1 MQYLHYFISTELP
14 QTVTFYNSN
23 FSKLNK
29 IIRLSRYPQSIISE
43 VMGGIVKKTEEN
55 NLRAEI
61 IHNSLNNSVCGV
73 IIPEISAGV
82 YCDMFSGTDYNEY
95 KNRACETFSKAKKIH
110 DKQEEIY
117 IKNTDFDRLCE
128 LAKVAEQMFFSVKK
142 QGEDVLQ
149 GREIHRFF
157 GAITANG
164 NVNYIQQITAELKH
178 RYFIK
183 GRPGTGKSTFLKKLA
198 AAGVNAGYDVEMY
211 HCALDPKSLDMIIV
225 RELGLC
231 VFDSTSPH
239 EYFPE
244 RLGDGIIDIY
254 GLCVAPGT
262 DERFS
267 TELEILQQKYN
278 EIIAEGR
285 VLIRKINESIIE
297 EENTVLPLNNTE
309 RELFIEEVIKS
320 LF

>member
-1 MQYLHYFISTELP
+1 
-14 QTVTFYNSN
+14 
-23 FSKLNK
+23 
-29 IIRLSRYPQSIISE
+29 
-43 VMGGIVKKTEEN
+43 
-55 NLRAEI
+55 
-61 IHNSLNNSVCGV
+61 
-73 IIPEISAGV
+73 
-82 YCDMFSGTDYNEY
+82 
-95 KNRACETFSKAKKIH
+95 
-110 DKQEEIY
+110 
-117 IKNTDFDRLCE
+117 
-128 LAKVAEQMFFSVKK
+128 
-142 QGEDVLQ
+142 
-149 GREIHRFF
+149 
-157 GAITANG
+157 
-164 NVNYIQQITAELKH
+164 
-178 RYFIK
+178 
-183 GRPGTGKSTFLKKLA
+183 
-198 AAGVNAGYDVEMY
+198 MY

-309 RELFIEEVIKS
+309 REMFIKEVIKS

>member
-23 FSKLNK
+23 FSKLSK
-29 IIRLSRYPQSIISE
+29 IIRLSRYPRDTISE
-43 VMGGIVKKTEEN
+43 VMGGIVKRVEES
-55 NLRAEI
+55 NLKAEI
-61 IHNSLNNSVCGV
+61 IHNSLDNSVCGV
-73 IIPEISAGV
+73 IIPENSAGI
-82 YCDMFSGTDYNEY
+82 YCDMMPGMSCNEQ
-95 KNRACETFSKAKKIH
+95 KKKASEFFFEAKKIH

-117 IKNTDFDRLCE
+117 IKNTDFDRLNNMTK
-128 LAKVAEQMFFSVKK
+128 LVEQMFFSVKK
-142 QGEDVLQ
+142 QEDNSLTGNEV
-149 GREIHRFF
+149 HRFF
-157 GAITANG
+157 GAITASG
-164 NVNYIQQITAELKH
+164 NVNYIQQITAGISN

-198 AAGVNAGYDVEMY
+198 AAGVNAGYDVEVY
-211 HCALDPKSLDMIIV
+211 HCSLDPKSLDMIIV

-297 EENTVLPLNNTE
+297 EENTVLPLNDAE
-309 RELFIEEVIKS
+309 KEKFVEEVIKS